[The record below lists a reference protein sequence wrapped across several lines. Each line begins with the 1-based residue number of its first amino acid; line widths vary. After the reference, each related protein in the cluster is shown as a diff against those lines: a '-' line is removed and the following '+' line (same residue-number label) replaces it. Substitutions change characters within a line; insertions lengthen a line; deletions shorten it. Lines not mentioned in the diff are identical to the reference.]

1 MEIRDLDPA
10 DLDLS
15 LGRLRQVPES
25 AVRAMVSSWRS
36 KGQLSPL
43 VAAKGGAR
51 LVLVD
56 GFARQAAARRLGL
69 RSVKVEVVEL
79 STAQMKAQ
87 VYLRNRE
94 RGLLLVEEC
103 RLVGELHDQ
112 DGLNQVQIGDLL
124 ERHKSWVC
132 RRLQLQRELSPRLLE
147 DLSLGLLGAGSLRRL
162 AQLPARNQ
170 EELVAV
176 ARRDGLSPR
185 DTSALI
191 DLWRRTSDPEARCWL
206 IDHPGDALS
215 RARGHRDEVCDP
227 RLTEAARHLMAALIT
242 LSAASLRLRHRLE
255 QGLGEMRP
263 EAIELI
269 AVQQQRSHEH
279 CREAFSALAAW
290 RKTKEEVH
298 DQGTNRQPAGHYRG
312 LCPHGQHPPDGS
324 STESLS

>member
-1 MEIRDLDPA
+1 VDIRDLDPA

-25 AVRAMVSSWRS
+25 AVLAMVTSWRS

-43 VAAKGGAR
+43 VAAKQGEVF
-51 LVLVD
+51 VLVD

-79 STAQMKAQ
+79 SSAQMKAQ

-103 RLVGELHDQ
+103 RLVRELHDT
-112 DGLNQVQIGDLL
+112 DRLNQVQIGDLL
-124 ERHKSWVC
+124 ERHKTWVC
-132 RRLQLQRELSPRLLE
+132 RRLSLHRELSPRLLD

-176 ARRDGLSPR
+176 ARRDGLSSR

-191 DLWRRTSDPEARCWL
+191 DLWRRTTDPEARRWL
-206 IDHPGDALS
+206 LDHPRDALR
-215 RARGHRDEVCDP
+215 RARGQRDEVRDP
-227 RLTEAARHLMAALIT
+227 RLTEPARQLMAALVA
-242 LSAASLRLRHRLE
+242 LSVASLRLRHRLE
-255 QGLGEMRP
+255 QGLGEMP
-263 EAIELI
+263 PAAIELI
-269 AVQQQRSHEH
+269 AVQQRRSQEQCHE
-279 CREAFSALAAW
+279 ALTALTEW
-290 RKTKEEVH
+290 LKTKEVV
-298 DQGTNRQPAGHYRG
+298 
-312 LCPHGQHPPDGS
+312 DGPRMKK
-324 STESLS
+324 THQ